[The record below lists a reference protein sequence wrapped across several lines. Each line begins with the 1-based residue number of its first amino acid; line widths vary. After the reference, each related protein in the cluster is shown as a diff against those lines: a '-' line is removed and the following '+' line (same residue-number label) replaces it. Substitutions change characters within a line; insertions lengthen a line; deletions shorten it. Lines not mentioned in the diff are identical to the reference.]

1 MHVIGM
7 LRGTNCP
14 WWIYSLAVFLRISDE
29 NILAD
34 KCLFLRR
41 QIVKLVY
48 NANSGHIG
56 GSLSATEIAAAL
68 YYSAI
73 AHDPA
78 NPKWGGRDY
87 VVWSKGHATPLA
99 YSILADCG
107 YFPSQELST
116 FRKEGSR
123 LQGHVDR
130 LKVPGIEASSGPL
143 GQGMSMAL
151 GMALALRL
159 DGKPNRV
166 WAILS
171 DGEHEEGATWE
182 AIMAAGHYKADNL
195 TAILDYNNVQLTGPV
210 PKIMD
215 IAPIAEKYRA
225 FNWNV
230 LEADGHNISALL
242 ESYKKAVEFQGK
254 PTVVIARTVK
264 GKGVSIFEKEATGF
278 HGTPPKKG
286 EYEAAMAELGPAK
299 WPDYVHS
306 EHGK

>member
-1 MHVIGM
+1 M
-7 LRGTNCP
+7 
-14 WWIYSLAVFLRISDE
+14 AVFQRISDE

-41 QIVKLVY
+41 QIVRMVY
-48 NANSGHIG
+48 DANSGHIG

-68 YYSAI
+68 YYSTI

-78 NPKWGGRDY
+78 NPRWEGRDY

-107 YFPSQELST
+107 YFPPSELST

-130 LKVPGIEASSGPL
+130 LKVPGIEASTGPL
-143 GQGMSMAL
+143 GQGMSIAL

-182 AIMAAGHYKADNL
+182 AIMAAGHYKAGNL
-195 TAILDYNNVQLTGPV
+195 TAILDYNQKQLTGPV
-210 PKIMD
+210 KEIMD

-230 LEADGHNISALL
+230 LEADGHDIGALL
-242 ESYKKAVEFQGK
+242 EAYGKAVEFPGK

-264 GKGVSIFEKEATGF
+264 GKGVSIFEQEATGF
-278 HGTPPKKG
+278 HGTPPKKE
-286 EYEAAMAELGPAK
+286 EYETAMAELGPAK
-299 WPDYVHS
+299 WKDYV
-306 EHGK
+306 